1 MAGYKHAAPLEPRSQ
16 ALPGY
21 KHAAPL
27 EPGAWLYRGG
37 F

>member
-1 MAGYKHAAPLEPRSQ
+1 MAGYKHAAPLEPGSE

-27 EPGAWLYRGG
+27 EPRVGLGRRSL
-37 F
+37 